1 MSYAKFKD
9 LMAGAPDSAAS
20 AASGEDLDRRAGREN
35 YDPWA
40 MHRSVASAA
49 LPGSGEAP
57 REARSEPQQIFAP
70 PYGIPFP
77 SEGNIWAP
85 PKPTGAAS
93 AFDTPPVFDYA
104 TSPPAQSAALP
115 QGVFDS
121 TPRIVRAPATNAPL
135 RGAPVAPEV
144 PLRGGGGGAVEIT
157 DMNTKSSLVA
167 NNKLVV
173 VDVYST
179 RCEPCKSIAG
189 RVDALADKYRSKGVV
204 VAKENVDLGLQQP
217 KGVNIRGV
225 PSFLFYKNNKYD
237 GLVAGSDV
245 FGVEAMIQ
253 SHLQNM

>member
-9 LMAGAPDSAAS
+9 LMAAEPEHDVV
-20 AASGEDLDRRAGREN
+20 DRRAGREN

-49 LPGSGEAP
+49 LPGSGEQSAQ
-57 REARSEPQQIFAP
+57 SFSSP

-77 SEGNIWAP
+77 SENNIWAA
-85 PKPTGAAS
+85 PKPTASTAS
-93 AFDTPPVFDYA
+93 ATFETPPVFDYA
-104 TSPPAQSAALP
+104 TAPP
-115 QGVFDS
+115 FDS
-121 TPRIVRAPATNAPL
+121 TPRIVRLPSHTPNAP
-135 RGAPVAPEV
+135 RTEGSYIPPTENQQKA
-144 PLRGGGGGAVEIT
+144 GAVEIT
-157 DMNTKSSLVA
+157 DMNTKNALVG

-237 GLVAGSDV
+237 GMVAGSDV

-253 SHLQNM
+253 SHLQNPLS